1 MINTSTFPAVSRKIP
16 RMGENTR
23 YLCCHSSAAIS
34 SLFVILARY
43 SWGLYCG
50 APASCWAISRTDP
63 IRRLRRVDL

>member
-43 SWGLYCG
+43 SWGLHV
-50 APASCWAISRTDP
+50 WRTCK
-63 IRRLRRVDL
+63 LLGNLSY